1 MRILMVMDDP
11 FPPDLRVEREALALA
26 GAGHA
31 VSIVTF
37 RSDHVQETVSNH
49 KGIEVI
55 TLPLGRF
62 WYKMSA
68 LAYTLPLYHWHL
80 ARRLGRR
87 LGDRSFDVLHIH
99 DLRVA
104 RAAMRARPDG
114 CKVVLDLHENR
125 PEIMRFYKH
134 VRSWKG
140 RLTIFPKLWA
150 RFERRY
156 IRASDATIVVT
167 REAEA
172 WYRERGIAPR
182 EGFWIVPNYAGRD
195 FNPDPQPRSA
205 PSGPVRMLY
214 IGDTGERR
222 GLGIALQAMRDM
234 GTGMVVELDVLG
246 DGTYQGEIERMVRD
260 WGLEDRVRLHGWVA
274 PSTFDAH
281 LSRADVGICPIQR
294 NPHHDTTYANKIF
307 QYMAYGLPILVSDC
321 PSQVAVVKAHGCG
334 AVHMADSPKDFTAA
348 LQNIL
353 SDQKRYEAMSR
364 AGVEATRQERNWEVV
379 AEQLVSQ
386 YASLASA

>member
-11 FPPDLRVEREALALA
+11 FPPDLRVEREALALI
-26 GAGHA
+26 GAGHD

-37 RSDHVQETVSNH
+37 RSDRKEQTVSDH

-62 WYKMSA
+62 WFKMSA

-80 ARRLGRR
+80 ARRLSHLLEDRR
-87 LGDRSFDVLHIH
+87 FDVLHIH

-104 RAAMRARPDG
+104 RAALSARPDG
-114 CKVVLDLHENR
+114 CRVVLDLHENR

-156 IRASDATIVVT
+156 IWASDATIVVT

-172 WYRERGIAPR
+172 WYRQRGIAPR
-182 EGFWIVPNYAGRD
+182 GEFWIVPNYAGRD
-195 FNPDPQPRSA
+195 FNLDPQPRSA
-205 PSGPVRMLY
+205 PTGPVRMLY

-234 GTGMVVELDVLG
+234 GPDAEVELDVLG
-246 DGTYQGEIERMVRD
+246 DGTYQGEIERMVWD
-260 WGLEDRVRLHGWVA
+260 WGLEGRVRLHGWVD

-281 LSRADVGICPIQR
+281 LSMADVGICPIQR

-321 PSQVAVVKAHGCG
+321 PSQVAVVEAHGCG
-334 AVHMADSPKDFTAA
+334 AVHVADSSEDFTAA
-348 LQNIL
+348 LERIV
-353 SDQKRYEAMSR
+353 SDAGKYEAMSR

-379 AEQLVSQ
+379 AEQLVAQ